1 MNIVVFG
8 ANGPTGRLL
17 TRQAL
22 DAGHNVTALTRR
34 PADFPLSHPSL
45 TVAAGDVLDAGD
57 VDAVVA
63 GQDVALS
70 ALGVPYG
77 RTPVAVYSEGARN
90 ILSSMGKHGVR
101 RFAGVTS
108 SATEPNPRPQG
119 GFFFE
124 KVLQPFV
131 IGVLGRTVYA
141 DMRRMEQLVRTS
153 DLDWTIVRPSGLFDA
168 ADVSDYRTGEGHV
181 DGTFTARSDLAD
193 LLLRQATDD
202 TWARKVVAIATTEN
216 TPTMLQMLR
225 NEAVKNEPA
234 TTPR

>member
-1 MNIVVFG
+1 MDIVIFG

-17 TRQAL
+17 TQRAL
-22 DAGHNVTALTRR
+22 DAGHRTTALTRR
-34 PADFPLSHPSL
+34 PAEFPLSHASL
-45 TVAAGDVLDAGD
+45 RVVGGDALDPKV

-63 GQDVALS
+63 DQHVALS

-77 RTPVAVYSEGARN
+77 RTAVTVYSEGARN
-90 ILSSMGKHGVR
+90 ILSAMERHRVR

-141 DMRRMEQLVRTS
+141 DMRRMEALVRES
-153 DLDWTIVRPSGLFDA
+153 SVDWTIVRPSGLFNA
-168 ADVSDYRTGEGHV
+168 ETISEYRTGEGHV
-181 DGTFTARSDLAD
+181 DGTFTARVDLAD

-202 TWARKVVAIATTEN
+202 TWVRKFVAIATTEN
-216 TPTMLQMLR
+216 TPTMMQMLR
-225 NEAVKNEPA
+225 SEAVGS
-234 TTPR
+234 R

>member
-1 MNIVVFG
+1 MKIVVFG

-17 TRQAL
+17 TQRAL
-22 DAGHNVTALTRR
+22 DEGHTVTALTRR
-34 PADFPLSHPSL
+34 PAAFPLAHPLL
-45 TVAAGDVLDAGD
+45 TVAEGDVLHADD

-63 GQDVALS
+63 GQQVALS

-77 RTPVAVYSEGARN
+77 RAPVSVYSEGARN
-90 ILSSMGKHGVR
+90 ILSAMERHGVR

-108 SATEPNPRPQG
+108 SATEPNPRAQG

-141 DMRRMEQLVRTS
+141 DMRRMESTLRES
-153 DLDWTIVRPSGLFDA
+153 SLDWTVVRPSGLFDA
-168 ADVSDYRTGEGHV
+168 DAVTDYRTGEGHV
-181 DGTFTARSDLAD
+181 DGTFTSRADLAD

-202 TWARKVVAIATTEN
+202 TWVRKAVAITTLEN

-225 NEAVKNEPA
+225 REAVGAK
-234 TTPR
+234 

>member
-17 TRQAL
+17 TQQAL
-22 DAGHNVTALTRR
+22 DAGHRVTALTRR
-34 PADFPLSHPSL
+34 SADFPLAHPSL
-45 TVAAGDVLDAGD
+45 TVVQGDVLDATD
-57 VDAVVA
+57 VDAVLE

-77 RTPVAVYSEGARN
+77 RTPVTVYSEGARN
-90 ILSSMGKHGVR
+90 ILSAMKRHGVR
-101 RFAGVTS
+101 RFAGITS

-131 IGVLGRTVYA
+131 IGVLGRTVYQ
-141 DMRRMEQLVRTS
+141 DMRRMEALVRAS
-153 DLDWTIVRPSGLFDA
+153 DIDWTIVRPSGLFDA
-168 ADVSDYRTGEGHV
+168 DAVSDYRAGEGHV
-181 DGTFTARSDLAD
+181 DGTFTSRADLAD

-202 TWARKVVAIATTEN
+202 TWARRIVAIATTEN
-216 TPTMLQMLR
+216 APTMWEMMR
-225 NEAVKNEPA
+225 KEAAPTAK
-234 TTPR
+234 R

>member
-17 TRQAL
+17 TQAAV
-22 DAGHNVTALTRR
+22 DAGHRVTALTRR
-34 PADFPLSHPSL
+34 PAGFPFAHPSL
-45 TVAAGDVLDAGD
+45 SVVGGDVLVAAD
-57 VDAVVA
+57 VDALVA

-77 RTPVAVYSEGARN
+77 RTPVSVYSEGARN
-90 ILSSMGKHGVR
+90 ILDAMARHGVR

-141 DMRRMEQLVRTS
+141 DMRRMEALMRAS
-153 DLDWTIVRPSGLFDA
+153 DVDWTIVRPSGLFDSDA
-168 ADVSDYRTGEGHV
+168 GTDYRTGEGHV
-181 DGTFTARSDLAD
+181 DGTFTSRTDLAD

-202 TWARKVVAIATTEN
+202 TWARKAVAIATTEN
-216 TPTMLQMLR
+216 TPTMMQMLR
-225 NEAVKNEPA
+225 SEAVGS
-234 TTPR
+234 R

>member
-17 TRQAL
+17 TQRAL
-22 DAGHNVTALTRR
+22 DAGHRVTALTRR
-34 PADFPLSHPSL
+34 PDGFPLSHPSL
-45 TVAAGDVLDAGD
+45 TVVGGDVLEAAD

-77 RTPVAVYSEGARN
+77 RTPVSVYSDGARN
-90 ILSSMGKHGVR
+90 ILNSMQKHAVR
-101 RFAGVTS
+101 RFAAVTS

-141 DMRRMEQLVRTS
+141 DMRRMEQLVRSS
-153 DLDWTIVRPSGLFDA
+153 DVDWTIVRPSGLFNGEV
-168 ADVSDYRTGEGHV
+168 VSDYRTGEGHV
-181 DGTFTARSDLAD
+181 DGTFTSRADLAD

-202 TWARKVVAIATTEN
+202 TWVRKAVAIATTEN
-216 TPTMLQMLR
+216 TPTMMQMLR
-225 NEAVKNEPA
+225 SEAVGAK
-234 TTPR
+234 

>member
-17 TRQAL
+17 TERAL
-22 DAGHNVTALTRR
+22 DAGHRVTALTRR
-34 PADFPLSHPSL
+34 PADFPLTHPNLS
-45 TVAAGDVLDAGD
+45 VVGGDVLNAAD
-57 VDAVVA
+57 VDAVVT
-63 GQDVALS
+63 GNDVVLS

-77 RTPVAVYSEGARN
+77 RSPVSVYSEGARN
-90 ILSSMGKHGVR
+90 ILSAMQRNGVR

-108 SATEPNPRPQG
+108 SATEPNPRAQG

-141 DMRRMEQLVRTS
+141 DMRRMEAVVRAS
-153 DLDWTIVRPSGLFDA
+153 SVEWTIVRPSGLFDA
-168 ADVSDYRTGEGHV
+168 ETVSDYRTAEGHT
-181 DGTFTARSDLAD
+181 DGTFTSRADLAD
-193 LLLRQATDD
+193 LLLRQATNA
-202 TWARKVVAIATTEN
+202 TWARTTVAITTVEN

-225 NEAVKNEPA
+225 REALGAK
-234 TTPR
+234 

>member
-17 TRQAL
+17 TQQAL
-22 DAGHNVTALTRR
+22 DADHRVTALTRR
-34 PADFPLSHPSL
+34 PADFPLAHPAL
-45 TVAAGDVLDAGD
+45 TVVEGDVLDAYD

-77 RTPVAVYSEGARN
+77 RTPVSVYSEGARN
-90 ILSSMGKHGVR
+90 ILNAMERHGVR

-141 DMRRMEQLVRTS
+141 DMRRMEQLVRAS
-153 DLDWTIVRPSGLFDA
+153 DLDWTIVRPSGLFNADA
-168 ADVSDYRTGEGHV
+168 VTDYRTGEGHV
-181 DGTFTARSDLAD
+181 DGTFTSRADLAD

-202 TWARKVVAIATTEN
+202 TWVRKTVAIATLEN
-216 TPTMLQMLR
+216 TPTMMQMLR
-225 NEAVKNEPA
+225 SEAVPTA
-234 TTPR
+234 PR

>member
-22 DAGHNVTALTRR
+22 DAGHRITALTRH
-34 PADFPLSHPSL
+34 PEAFPLSHASL
-45 TVAAGDVLDAGD
+45 TVVAGDALDAGD

-63 GQDVALS
+63 GQDVVLS

-77 RTPVAVYSEGARN
+77 RAPVSIYSGSARN
-90 ILSSMGKHGVR
+90 ILDSMKRHGVR

-141 DMRRMEQLVRTS
+141 DMRRMEALVRAS
-153 DLDWTIVRPSGLFDA
+153 DVDWTIVRPSGLFDTP
-168 ADVSDYRTGEGHV
+168 DVSDYVTGEGHV
-181 DGTFTARSDLAD
+181 DGTFTARADLAD
-193 LLLRQATDD
+193 LLLRQATESDW
-202 TWARKVVAIATTEN
+202 THKVVAIATREN

-225 NEAVKNEPA
+225 SEAVGSK
-234 TTPR
+234 

>member
-1 MNIVVFG
+1 MKIVVFG

-17 TRQAL
+17 TRAAL
-22 DAGHNVTALTRR
+22 DAGHQVTALTRR
-34 PADFPLSHPSL
+34 PDDYPLAHPSL
-45 TVAAGDVLDAGD
+45 TVVGGDVLVSQD

-77 RTPVAVYSEGARN
+77 RTPVSVYSEGGRN
-90 ILSSMGKHGVR
+90 ILSAMERHGVR

-131 IGVLGRTVYA
+131 IGVLGRTLYA
-141 DMRRMEQLVRTS
+141 DMRRMEALVRAS
-153 DLDWTIVRPSGLFDA
+153 DTDWTIVRPSGLFDA
-168 ADVSDYRTGEGHV
+168 EQVSEYRTGEGHV
-181 DGTFTARSDLAD
+181 DGTFTSRADLAD

-202 TWARKVVAIATTEN
+202 TWVRKAVAIATVEN
-216 TPTMLQMLR
+216 TPTMMQMLR
-225 NEAVKNEPA
+225 REAVPTAK
-234 TTPR
+234 R